1 VADVV
6 GGNSTRNRG
15 SGVVAIKKEAVV
27 AWQKHLRWA
36 IMETEVVVARQK
48 HWWWA
53 VDQIGSSDGDKKT
66 AVVAMTA

>member
-1 VADVV
+1 MADVA

-15 SGVVAIKKEAVV
+15 SGVAAIKKEAVV
-27 AWQKHLRWA
+27 ARQKHLRWA

-53 VDQIGSSDGDKKT
+53 VDQIEAVTATKKQRW
-66 AVVAMTA
+66 